1 MAITNSITPPVIARA
16 APPPPPRSTMSAVSY
31 PPLLYTM
38 LYCDKLSET
47 IGENNESDTK
57 NDTAETLAQNLATV
71 SWRRRGGTSDDFKKV
86 RNVKKAFS
94 IVYPRGQLLCPP
106 SLSLFQCGLGVGAR
120 HSKCGTT
127 DSAGSIRVI
136 LRTFFPNAIHRLNN
150 NKTTH
155 HICVPLSACDMGNCL
170 LRFMEELGLQAGT
183 PEHTHTTRVM
193 DKRKQLRCRKGG
205 KPNNTL
211 QVNSLP

>member
-1 MAITNSITPPVIARA
+1 M
-16 APPPPPRSTMSAVSY
+16 
-31 PPLLYTM
+31 
-38 LYCDKLSET
+38 
-47 IGENNESDTK
+47 
-57 NDTAETLAQNLATV
+57 
-71 SWRRRGGTSDDFKKV
+71 
-86 RNVKKAFS
+86 KKAFS